1 MLYYIE
7 LLNIFAMENK
17 KQLLK
22 SAFAAKIENW
32 NPRTSSA
39 KEYFYVSVEGEGS
52 YLFTAKDLEKAKER
66 ADKNPEDIAEDN
78 FVKPVV
84 VPPAKG
90 GIFSRLVG
98 SIFGTHR

>member
-1 MLYYIE
+1 
-7 LLNIFAMENK
+7 MENK

-66 ADKNPEDIAEDN
+66 ADSAFWLYIALLDLYKVCQALPN
-78 FVKPVV
+78 Q
-84 VPPAKG
+84 
-90 GIFSRLVG
+90 IN
-98 SIFGTHR
+98 